1 MDGGILDIALL
12 PAWSPSSVREALT
25 AALSRSARLQAGIG
39 YWTIDPAL
47 LGTDLVRALQDE
59 HGFAC
64 VDLHPPTEVEALA
77 TLARQGG
84 RVHVY
89 YEDIP
94 TYTDQGRKDPPCL
107 LHAKMLLFWAN
118 DGTAE
123 LWVGSHNWTKRAIL
137 GLNVEASLV
146 VRLKDSSPLFAA
158 ASQYLARMRGI
169 SEPFDVAKVD
179 FYKQVQRKLAQ
190 RLSPVM
196 ELMAED
202 GASASDTTITVFGTD
217 REDLRRLGTVR
228 REIHV
233 ALLDPKSSAQCLYPA
248 TILHSGLLAASDSS
262 AGGISFTPRR
272 VAYRQGQHLAALQP
286 AGPVDQAVLN
296 TAEYFVTVR
305 LGALDPSA
313 LMERPTPRAAM
324 MAEVDDEVSPLLQR
338 LDTDARTLLFGMRE
352 PRVRRAISA
361 AAETNRAP
369 MFGGGSQPTYP
380 LIGMQVLTRKAR

>member
-1 MDGGILDIALL
+1 MDDGILDIALL
-12 PAWSPSSVREALT
+12 PAWSPSGVREALT

-47 LGTDLVRALQDE
+47 LAPGLVQALQHDS
-59 HGFAC
+59 GFVC

-77 TLARQGG
+77 TLASQGG

-94 TYTDQGRKDPPCL
+94 TYTDPGRKEPPCL

-158 ASQYLARMRGI
+158 ASDYLARMKAI
-169 SEPFDVAKVD
+169 AEPFDVARVD
-179 FYKQVQRKLAQ
+179 FYKQLQRRMTNGLT
-190 RLSPVM
+190 PVM
-196 ELMAED
+196 ELEAED

-217 REDLRRLGTVR
+217 RKDLAKLGTVR

-233 ALLDPKSSAQCLYPA
+233 ALLDRTSSAQCVYPA
-248 TILHSGLLAASDSS
+248 TILHSGLLAASDAA

-272 VAYRQGQHLAALQP
+272 VAYRQGQQLAALQP

-305 LGALDPSA
+305 LGALDPSVRV
-313 LMERPTPRAAM
+313 ERPTLRAAM

-338 LDTDARTLLFGMRE
+338 LDADARTLLFGMRE
-352 PRVRRAISA
+352 PRVRRPVSSA
-361 AAETNRAP
+361 VETPRAP
-369 MFGGGSQPTYP
+369 IPRTGDATQHP
-380 LIGMQVLTRKAR
+380 LVSMQLVLKGL

>member
-1 MDGGILDIALL
+1 MDDGILDIALL

-25 AALSRSARLQAGIG
+25 AALSKCTRLQAGIG
-39 YWTIDPAL
+39 YWTIAPAL
-47 LGTDLVRALQDE
+47 LGPALVRALQHE
-59 HGFAC
+59 SGFAC

-77 TLARQGG
+77 SLTRQGG
-84 RVHVY
+84 RVHLY

-94 TYTDQGRKDPPCL
+94 TYTDQGRKEPPCL

-146 VRLKDSSPLFAA
+146 VRLKDSSALFAA
-158 ASQYLARMRGI
+158 ASDYLARMRGI
-169 SEPFDVAKVD
+169 SEPFDLAKVD

-196 ELMAED
+196 ELEAED
-202 GASASDTTITVFGTD
+202 SASASDTTITLFGTD

-228 REIHV
+228 REIQV
-233 ALLDPKSSAQCLYPA
+233 ALLDPTSSAQCLYPA
-248 TILHSGLLAASDSS
+248 TILHSGLLAASDAA

-305 LGALDPSA
+305 LGALDPSVV
-313 LMERPTPRAAM
+313 MERPTPRAAM

-338 LDTDARTLLFGMRE
+338 LDADARTLLFGMRE
-352 PRVRRAISA
+352 PRVRRPAFA
-361 AAETNRAP
+361 VAEARRASLS
-369 MFGGGSQPTYP
+369 GGGGQPTYP
-380 LIGMQVLTRKAR
+380 LIGMRLLTRKAR

>member
-1 MDGGILDIALL
+1 MNDGILDVALL
-12 PAWSPSSVREALT
+12 PAWSTPSVREALT

-47 LGTDLVRALQDE
+47 LGPGLGQALQ
-59 HGFAC
+59 HQGGFAC

-77 TLARQGG
+77 ALARQGG
-84 RVHVY
+84 RVYVY

-94 TYTDQGRKDPPCL
+94 TYTDQGRKEPPCL

-123 LWVGSHNWTKRAIL
+123 LWVGSHNWTTRAIL

-146 VRLKDSSPLFAA
+146 VRLKHSSPLFAA
-158 ASQYLARMRGI
+158 ASDYLARMKAI

-179 FYKQVQRKLAQ
+179 FYKQVQRKLAR

-196 ELMAED
+196 ELEAQD
-202 GASASDTTITVFGTD
+202 SASASDTTITVFGTD
-217 REDLRRLGTVR
+217 LEDLRRLGTVR

-233 ALLDPKSSAQCLYPA
+233 ALLDPTSSAQCLYPA
-248 TILHSGLLAASDSS
+248 TILHSGLLAASDAA
-262 AGGISFTPRR
+262 AGGISFTPRP
-272 VAYRQGQHLAALQP
+272 VAYRHGQHLAALQP

-305 LGALDPSA
+305 LGALDPSLRA
-313 LMERPTPRAAM
+313 ERPTRRAATL
-324 MAEVDDEVSPLLQR
+324 AEVDDEASPLLQR
-338 LDTDARTLLFGMRE
+338 LDADARTLIFGTRE
-352 PRVRRAISA
+352 PSVRRPISA
-361 AAETNRAP
+361 AVETH
-369 MFGGGSQPTYP
+369 GGLVAASGRQPTHP
-380 LIGMQVLTRKAR
+380 LIEMQVLTRNAR